1 MFNQQ
6 RNNYMMGGGSGSG
19 QIQPS
24 YMYNDMISPSSSSMM
39 RNNSPYMNSDPYY
52 NPMSNRRGYYDNY
65 MIGNE
70 PLYHEDKLFD
80 EDLLMYDRP
89 TYRPSRMI
97 ANPDFGNFNYKKGY
111 TAEVWLNDGETVV
124 LSGDSRKKTYRTHYS
139 PEYLRSFFFGWVGRL
154 IRYLWMDRLFGLH
167 VDTVKEVKTKNYIFV
182 TAQLLSE

>member
-1 MFNQQ
+1 MQ
-6 RNNYMMGGGSGSG
+6 RQPYLQPYGGDASSVA
-19 QIQPS
+19 PS
-24 YMYNDMISPSSSSMM
+24 YLYNDANMYP
-39 RNNSPYMNSDPYY
+39 NNPYSQPYADPYY
-52 NPMSNRRGYYDNY
+52 NSMYNRRGYYDNN

-80 EDLLMYDRP
+80 DDMLMYDRP

-124 LSGDSRKKTYRTHYS
+124 LSGDSRKKSYRTHYS

-167 VDTVKEVKTKNYIFV
+167 VDTVKEVKTKNYVFV
-182 TAQLLSE
+182 TTQILPE